1 MTTTNLVPVVKT
13 FFPVNGKK
21 FFIDT
26 IAQAIEVLDMSR
38 KLAISFTKKHS
49 VTKLSKIVEIAKVCD
64 LPMATVVI
72 KSKRPLDHVRNYF
85 TPKLINSLGGAN
97 KVIGLL
103 YAYSDLINEIE
114 EEKYVTS
121 ELIKQK
127 KADQKETLTLAR
139 EEAV

>member
-1 MTTTNLVPVVKT
+1 MTATNLTTVIKT

-26 IAQAIEVLDMSR
+26 IAQAIEVLDISR
-38 KLAISFTKKHS
+38 KLALAFTKKHS
-49 VTKLSKIVEIAKVCD
+49 VTKLSKLVEIAKVCD
-64 LPMATVVI
+64 LPMAMVVM

-103 YAYSDLINEIE
+103 YAYSDLIKEIE
-114 EEKYVTS
+114 EEKRIAS
-121 ELIKQK
+121 ELLKQK
-127 KADQKETLTLAR
+127 KASQEETLTLAR